1 MWYWLSLN
9 YNPSAVEIWNA
20 MRTLDYMETRSDI
33 DATNAGITGRSGG
46 GAVTWFTAALDERFK
61 AAVPVHGTWSIGP
74 HVADDVVRQNCDCIY
89 FWNPHQIDLPI
100 AGALIAPR
108 PLKIVNATKDGAFPP
123 SGYRPVYQCLRR
135 VYDWY
140 GAADKVAEFEQET
153 GHQDLPSYQQAAN
166 QWLNRWMRLD
176 ASYRESKIEPA
187 DADSVRVLDRYPANA
202 RNEGIDRSFIRVH
215 RPQAPSSLDAWKKRR
230 AKVVAELRSKVF
242 GAFPRQKVAFHPW
255 KEGIRGWA
263 QNYADPFNVEFT
275 TEESVR
281 VHGQLFLP
289 KNGTGPRPA
298 LIFARGKDDIIFS
311 VDYDRLLSSFADHVV
326 LVVNPRAT
334 DYPMDNFRVA
344 ATQMSAA
351 LLGST
356 VESMQL
362 WDILRSIDYLVEE
375 EKLQLSSISVYG
387 RKQMGALA
395 LHAAALDDRIKRVI
409 LDDAPGSHW
418 QGPPL
423 LNVLRV
429 TDLAEV
435 AGVVAPR
442 EIVSLTPA
450 PESFRLTDAIYRLY
464 GHRAAV
470 REAHSLGDALRVQAK
485 GALK

>member
-1 MWYWLSLN
+1 
-9 YNPSAVEIWNA
+9 
-20 MRTLDYMETRSDI
+20 
-33 DATNAGITGRSGG
+33 
-46 GAVTWFTAALDERFK
+46 
-61 AAVPVHGTWSIGP
+61 
-74 HVADDVVRQNCDCIY
+74 
-89 FWNPHQIDLPI
+89 
-100 AGALIAPR
+100 
-108 PLKIVNATKDGAFPP
+108 
-123 SGYRPVYQCLRR
+123 
-135 VYDWY
+135 
-140 GAADKVAEFEQET
+140 
-153 GHQDLPSYQQAAN
+153 
-166 QWLNRWMRLD
+166 
-176 ASYRESKIEPA
+176 
-187 DADSVRVLDRYPANA
+187 
-202 RNEGIDRSFIRVH
+202 
-215 RPQAPSSLDAWKKRR
+215 
-230 AKVVAELRSKVF
+230 
-242 GAFPRQKVAFHPW
+242 
-255 KEGIRGWA
+255 
-263 QNYADPFNVEFT
+263 
-275 TEESVR
+275 
-281 VHGQLFLP
+281 
-289 KNGTGPRPA
+289 
-298 LIFARGKDDIIFS
+298 
-311 VDYDRLLSSFADHVV
+311 
-326 LVVNPRAT
+326 
-334 DYPMDNFRVA
+334 MDNFRVA